1 MLDDQVI
8 VDDGLP
14 DTVVVVEGASEN
26 SNRVRALEG
35 SSEDPV
41 RGEVDR

>member
-1 MLDDQVI
+1 MI
-8 VDDGLP
+8 FDGRLP
-14 DTVVVVEGASEN
+14 DTVAVLEGASEN

-41 RGEVDR
+41 RVEVDR